1 MNRSRSRSSAVTSG
15 VAALGVAATVLLSG
29 CGAGQISQTAMQQPA
44 INGTN
49 VWVGQPTYGIALR
62 NLHLRAPQTTDYVEP
77 GTDAELIF
85 VAINGSAEEPDKLV
99 SITSEFGTVTVTG
112 KTEVPA
118 NGSLVV
124 GTPDGQVSALE
135 AVDVADTAE
144 AKVALTKP
152 VTNGINYDF
161 TFTFEKAGSSTIA
174 VPISAGETQRRDK
187 EPQIHNGGS
196 GSAIGEDVGGGH
208 SEGGH

>member
-1 MNRSRSRSSAVTSG
+1 VNRSRSRSSAVTSG

-62 NLHLRAPQTTDYVEP
+62 NLHLRAPQTADYVEP
-77 GTDAELIF
+77 GTDVELIF
-85 VAINGSAEEPDKLV
+85 VAINGSADQPDKLV
-99 SITSEFGTVTVTG
+99 SITSEFGTVSVTG

-124 GTPDGQVSALE
+124 GAPDGQISALE
-135 AVDVADTAE
+135 AVDVADAAE
-144 AKVALTKP
+144 AKVTLTKP
-152 VTNGINYDF
+152 ITNGINYDF

-187 EPQIHNGGS
+187 EPEIHNGDS
-196 GSAIGEDVGGGH
+196 GSAIGGEVGGGH
-208 SEGGH
+208 GEGGH